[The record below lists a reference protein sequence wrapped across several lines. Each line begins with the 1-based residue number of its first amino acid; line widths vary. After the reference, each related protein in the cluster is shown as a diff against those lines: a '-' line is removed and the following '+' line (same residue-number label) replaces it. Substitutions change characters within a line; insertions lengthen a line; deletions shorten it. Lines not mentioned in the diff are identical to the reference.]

1 MPYHHTSTAT
11 NLLLDYAP
19 FINGKT
25 ILVTGVSPGS
35 LGDFYVKSIAKARP
49 ACLILAGRSAGKL
62 EQCARRIHAESPNV
76 RIKTLEIDLGS
87 LESVR
92 KAADQVNGW
101 EDVPFID
108 VLVNNAGI
116 MAVEYKLSIDGF
128 ESHFATNHLG
138 PFLFT
143 NLIMKKVLNGRNPRI
158 VIVSSDGHR
167 LSPIRFYDY
176 NFDGGKTYNK
186 WVGYGQSK
194 TANMLMALS
203 LAKKLGV
210 KYGLQAY
217 SLHPGQIMT
226 NLGSHLDWNVDM
238 QDLLSV
244 YRQLGE
250 REGWQDQGFTLK
262 TLDQG
267 TATHIYA
274 SFDPTLKAHNG
285 AHLVDSHIADPMEN
299 IVKPWAMNAFEAE
312 KLWVLSEQL
321 VGQKFPY

>member
-49 ACLILAGRSAGKL
+49 RCLILAGRSAGKL
-62 EQCARRIHAESPNV
+62 EQCARHIHAESPNV

-92 KAADQVNGW
+92 TAADQVNGW

-176 NFDGGKTYNK
+176 NFDVRCASSIT
-186 WVGYGQSK
+186 GYKISC
-194 TANMLMALS
+194 
-203 LAKKLGV
+203 
-210 KYGLQAY
+210 
-217 SLHPGQIMT
+217 
-226 NLGSHLDWNVDM
+226 
-238 QDLLSV
+238 
-244 YRQLGE
+244 
-250 REGWQDQGFTLK
+250 
-262 TLDQG
+262 
-267 TATHIYA
+267 
-274 SFDPTLKAHNG
+274 
-285 AHLVDSHIADPMEN
+285 
-299 IVKPWAMNAFEAE
+299 
-312 KLWVLSEQL
+312 
-321 VGQKFPY
+321 